1 MSFKYYLFLIYT
13 ERSLLYRSFFL
24 FKFYLIKCLSKLFFV
39 VLSFSYG
46 KLNLILFL
54 CCFWINVIIT
64 CAYINFC
71 FKIRYNFIFK
81 FNLK

>member
-24 FKFYLIKCLSKLFFV
+24 FKFYLIKCLTKFF
-39 VLSFSYG
+39 SFFYFLCG

-54 CCFWINVIIT
+54 SHFLINVIIT
-64 CAYINFC
+64 CAYISFC
-71 FKIRYNFIFK
+71 FKIWYNFIFK

>member
-1 MSFKYYLFLIYT
+1 MNFKYYLFLIYT

-39 VLSFSYG
+39 FLSFSYG

-54 CCFWINVIIT
+54 SCFLISLIIT
-64 CAYINFC
+64 YAYINFY
-71 FKIRYNFIFK
+71 FKLWYNFIFK
-81 FNLK
+81 FNLE